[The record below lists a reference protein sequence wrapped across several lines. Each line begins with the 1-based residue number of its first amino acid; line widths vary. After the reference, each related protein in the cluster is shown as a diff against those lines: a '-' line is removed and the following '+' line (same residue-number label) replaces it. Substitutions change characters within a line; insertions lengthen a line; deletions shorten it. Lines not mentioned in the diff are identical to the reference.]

1 MSKRKNSTFRKKEA
15 LAGYLFISPW
25 LIGLLAFIIGP
36 FIASFFLSFYRYDI
50 LTPAKWVGIR
60 NFQKMFTR
68 DIFFWQ
74 SMKVTLT
81 YTLVGVPLRIIFA
94 LLVAMLM
101 NQAVRGIKVYRT
113 IFYLPS
119 VISGVAIAV
128 TWMWMF
134 ASRNGLLNNLL
145 AIFGISGPA
154 WLLDEKSALAALI
167 LMSLWTTGV
176 QMVIFLA
183 SLQQIPTRLYE
194 AAKIDGANI
203 FQKFIKITLPLI
215 TPAIFFNMTIDLIW
229 RFQEFTSPYMMTNGG
244 PNNATLLNA
253 LLLYRNAF
261 DSLRMGYASA
271 MGWFFFG
278 TTLIVTL
285 VFFKLSKLW
294 VFYEAK

>member
-25 LIGLLAFIIGP
+25 LIGLFAFIIGP

>member
-1 MSKRKNSTFRKKEA
+1 
-15 LAGYLFISPW
+15 
-25 LIGLLAFIIGP
+25 
-36 FIASFFLSFYRYDI
+36 
-50 LTPAKWVGIR
+50 
-60 NFQKMFTR
+60 
-68 DIFFWQ
+68 
-74 SMKVTLT
+74 
-81 YTLVGVPLRIIFA
+81 
-94 LLVAMLM
+94 
-101 NQAVRGIKVYRT
+101 
-113 IFYLPS
+113 
-119 VISGVAIAV
+119 
-128 TWMWMF
+128 MF

-154 WLLDEKSALAALI
+154 WLLDEKSALVALI

-215 TPAIFFNMTIDLIW
+215 TPVVFFNMTIDLIW

-285 VFFKLSKLW
+285 IFFKISKLW